1 MHMKREMGNVMMIR
15 KTERIVRSTESECN
29 KISFKGCLSFQIRM
43 NIQKISKLLS
53 SHPIPYMKIQ

>member
-15 KTERIVRSTESECN
+15 KTERMVRSTESECN
-29 KISFKGCLSFQIRM
+29 KISFKGCLRFQIWM
-43 NIQKISKLLS
+43 NIQKVSKLLS